1 MNVKLL
7 RIILRLYSIVKL
19 QELRNVMHH
28 KIAKF
33 YKKLRILHTKIRT
46 LTHRKN
52 CEILRKVTEDY
63 IYVKL
68 RIGILTLRKIAKY
81 FERLRRITFT

>member
-7 RIILRLYSIVKL
+7 TIILRLYSIVKL

-33 YKKLRILHTKIRT
+33 YKKLRILHTKYGT
-46 LTHRKN
+46 LTHRKIAKYY
-52 CEILRKVTEDY
+52 ESYRRLH
-63 IYVKL
+63 
-68 RIGILTLRKIAKY
+68 LRKIAY
-81 FERLRRITFT
+81 CEITEYLRS